1 MLEAAHVQRVDMQV
15 VDTMC
20 ASIHHTHKELQ
31 HCTTTPILIEVKLIW
46 PRKIWVS
53 ECAQEAEYLANWLV
67 ISHYIRWTGNNW
79 HSKVA
84 RFEQVRCIA
93 SLVYA
98 PESERIIL
106 LTCTGE
112 TAISSNSWCEIKK
125 KIFNMNCWKLRKYAL
140 ESYRGWH
147 STSSVWKVELWQGQR
162 VSYNIKT
169 SEDVR

>member
-1 MLEAAHVQRVDMQV
+1 MLEAAHVLRVDMQV

-67 ISHYIRWTGNNW
+67 ISHYIRWTGKNW

-125 KIFNMNCWKLRKYAL
+125 KFLIWIAESWGNMPWSRIEGGIQHRQSERLNCDRGS
-140 ESYRGWH
+140 ESH
-147 STSSVWKVELWQGQR
+147 
-162 VSYNIKT
+162 II
-169 SEDVR
+169 